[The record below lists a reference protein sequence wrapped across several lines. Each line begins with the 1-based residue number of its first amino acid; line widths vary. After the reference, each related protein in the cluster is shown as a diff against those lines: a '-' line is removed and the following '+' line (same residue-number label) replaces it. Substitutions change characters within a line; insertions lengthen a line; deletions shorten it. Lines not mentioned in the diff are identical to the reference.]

1 MLKVLRYAI
10 ATVCFA
16 ASVGCLAMWWRS
28 FTRIDVLCGP
38 SYVLRSQA
46 VMLESIDG
54 FAFVSMAETSP
65 ATTNAGLG
73 TNWQHYSSE
82 AQFIGARRD
91 NIAWMKKRF
100 GRFHFSMVSA
110 TVYFPRCSPDLPF
123 SLAAAATVK
132 YDHHFNCP
140 TCKAAGRGK
149 QYGQRCGAGMAL
161 WRAYSAA

>member
-54 FAFVSMAETSP
+54 VAFVSMAETSP

-100 GRFHFSMVSA
+100 GRFHFSMVPA
-110 TVYFPRCSPDLPF
+110 TVYFPLWYPA
-123 SLAAAATVK
+123 LAFALAGVAAVK
-132 YDHHFNCP
+132 LGPRFNLRSAIIV
-140 TCKAAGRGK
+140 TAVIAALL
-149 QYGQRCGAGMAL
+149 GML
-161 WRAYSAA
+161 VTL